1 MTRDELE
8 YSISQ
13 YLDGTLAADEEAT
26 LETRLSTDADARALL
41 SEYRSLDRVLRA
53 APMPSFDFEALG
65 DRIHEAVA
73 AAEVEPAPSYRLPW
87 VRTIAGLALAACVV
101 IAAGVGIRRL
111 QSSAAPG
118 DNRIARTSEMQPTRE
133 PKQIVVVD
141 ATRRTAP
148 SAAPVAVIAVGPA
161 TAAPDRP
168 AFARYHEDLLSRPSQ
183 VMIARGD
190 YSAQDGSAQDGVLL
204 SP

>member
-13 YLDGTLAADEEAT
+13 YLDGTLAPGEESA
-26 LETRLSTDADARALL
+26 LEARLSTDADARTLL
-41 SEYRSLDRVLRA
+41 AEYRSLDRVLRA
-53 APMPSFDFEALG
+53 APMPSLDFKAMG

-73 AAEVEPAPSYRLPW
+73 AAEIEPAPSYRLPW
-87 VRTIAGLALAACVV
+87 VRTVAGLALAACVV

-111 QSSAAPG
+111 QSPTTPG
-118 DNRIARTSEMQPTRE
+118 DNRVARISEPRPARE
-133 PKQIVVVD
+133 PKQIVVID
-141 ATRRTAP
+141 STRRTAP
-148 SAAPVAVIAVGPA
+148 ATAPVMEIAVGPA
-161 TAAPDRP
+161 AAAPGRP

-183 VMIARGD
+183 VMIARGG
-190 YSAQDGSAQDGVLL
+190 YSAQNASAQDGVLL